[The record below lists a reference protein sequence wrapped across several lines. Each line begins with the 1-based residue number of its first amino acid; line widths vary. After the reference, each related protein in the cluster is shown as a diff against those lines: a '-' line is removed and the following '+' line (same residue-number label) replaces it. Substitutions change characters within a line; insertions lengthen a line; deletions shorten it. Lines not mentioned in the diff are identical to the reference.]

1 MITQSLA
8 LPSPDYRA
16 ELRQIKRHTARA
28 MSWSVAA
35 HMALLVW
42 LILHRT
48 VLNDMP
54 PLVEISWLEPEPVV
68 VAAAPPQATQIA
80 TPTQLQPSFN
90 PPQEKQKFERAAN
103 MASLEPT
110 PQRSDAL
117 EDRLDALQ
125 SSLRTSR
132 PSLAVSAP
140 SSGVPTRATISSAP
154 STLKAPATLGRSQS
168 GPPKVAPA
176 QLTRSTSGAKPQLA
190 VAPTREA
197 ETRAPAIATPD
208 ENSAQRTLDGAQIM
222 GPVADRPVL
231 SYQLPEYPAWA
242 MREAVEASVTLYFVV
257 MASGQVKD
265 NVLVQKTSGHSDFDR
280 NAQTAL
286 RAWRFEALSGAGEQ
300 WGTITFHFKLRDR

>member
-1 MITQSLA
+1 MITQTLA
-8 LPSPDYRA
+8 LPSPDYRL
-16 ELRQIKRHTARA
+16 EIGHVKRHNARA
-28 MSWSVAA
+28 MSWSIAA
-35 HMALLVW
+35 HMALLLW
-42 LILHRT
+42 LILHQT
-48 VLNDMP
+48 MLNDMP
-54 PLVEISWLEPEPVV
+54 PLVEISWLEPEKIV
-68 VAAAPPQATQIA
+68 VAAAPAQATPVV
-80 TPTQLQPSFN
+80 TPTEVKPSFN
-90 PPQEKQKFERAAN
+90 PPQQEQKFERVRNTAA
-103 MASLEPT
+103 LEPT

-140 SSGVPTRATISSAP
+140 SSGLQTRPAISSAP
-154 STLKAPATLGRSQS
+154 SKVTTPGTMGRAQS
-168 GPPKVAPA
+168 GPPKVAPSA
-176 QLTRSTSGAKPQLA
+176 LTRSTSGSKPQLA

-231 SYQLPEYPAWA
+231 SYLLPEYPAWA
-242 MREAVEASVTLYFVV
+242 MREAVETSVTLYFIVLPN
-257 MASGQVKD
+257 GQVKE

-286 RAWRFEALSGAGEQ
+286 RAWRFAALSGAGEQ